1 MGGGSGGGGSS
12 TTVQKADPWSGVQPF
27 LSEAYMRASGLYGSP
42 GPQYF
47 PGSTVATPNPLET
60 TGQGMQLG
68 NAAAIGD
75 AGVNAYNSLQG
86 MQALSGWSG
95 NVGQLL
101 QNQGTGIMG
110 NLANQA
116 SAGGDQASSAASQL
130 LAQGGGNM
138 ALGSG
143 GLAQAAQGLQGFA
156 DQGAG
161 ANQGVSNLINQL
173 MGRGT
178 ALTEGGNASVNRA
191 MGQLS
196 GAGQS
201 IMDTGYGAANAALGQ
216 LAGQGGTFAQGG
228 YGTAQNA
235 MNQLTAAGDPANN
248 PFFQQAVQSAIRPV
262 TEQFREQ
269 VLPGIG
275 HGAQSAGQF
284 GSSRQGIAEGIA
296 SRGYMDTVGDITA
309 NMGNA
314 AYAQGLGAL
323 SNAGSLGSNLA
334 ALGINAQGQAGQLGG
349 SLAGMGLGAQ
359 ANAGQLG
366 STQAGQGLGAT
377 ANAGSLAQGQ
387 AGMGLNAQQAMG
399 GLYGNLANLGLGQL
413 QSGGQL
419 GQNMAQLYGQMGLG
433 LGNLGQSGI
442 GQGITGYGQSAALTG
457 GVQQGLGAAGQM
469 VEQIGQQRTADQ
481 QAQLDA
487 EINRWNYNQQL
498 PYSMIS
504 DYLQLLQGAPGGQTS
519 STMQGGG
526 GSRLGGVLGGAATG
540 AALGSAFPVVGTGLG
555 AGAGALLGLFM

>member
-27 LSEAYMRASGLYGSP
+27 LSEAYMRASGLYGSA
-42 GPQYF
+42 GPQYY
-47 PGSTVATPNPLET
+47 PNSTVATPNPLET

-68 NAAAIGD
+68 NAVPIGD
-75 AGVNAYNSLQG
+75 AGINAYNSLQG
-86 MQALSGWSG
+86 MQALSGWAG
-95 NVGQLL
+95 NVGQLM
-101 QNQGTGIMG
+101 QNQGTNAMR
-110 NLANQA
+110 NLAAQT
-116 SAGGDQASSAASQL
+116 SGGADQASSAASQL
-130 LAQGGGNM
+130 MAQGGGNM

-143 GLAQAAQGLQGFA
+143 GLSQAAQGLGGMA
-156 DQGAG
+156 DQFANAGAG
-161 ANQGVSNLINQL
+161 TGTIIDQL
-173 MGRGT
+173 TGRGT
-178 ALTEGGNASVNRA
+178 ALTEGGNAAVNRA

-196 GAGQS
+196 GAGS
-201 IMDTGYGAANAALGQ
+201 NIMS
-216 LAGQGGTFAQGG
+216 GG

-296 SRGYMDTVGDITA
+296 SRGYLDTVGDITA

-334 ALGINAQGQAGQLGG
+334 GLGLNAQGQAGQLG
-349 SLAGMGLGAQ
+349 
-359 ANAGQLG
+359 
-366 STQAGQGLGAT
+366 STQVGQGLGAT
-377 ANAGSLAQGQ
+377 SNAGQLAQGQ
-387 AGMGLNAQQAMG
+387 AGLGINAQQAMG
-399 GLYGNLANLGLGQL
+399 GMYGNLANLGLSQL

-419 GQNMAQLYGQMGLG
+419 GQGLAQLYGQMGLG

-442 GQGITGYGQSAALTG
+442 GQGIQGYGQSAALTPT
-457 GVQQGLGAAGQM
+457 VQQGLGAAGQM

-481 QAQLDA
+481 QAQIDA
-487 EINRWNYNQQL
+487 DQARWNYQQQL
-498 PYSMIS
+498 PYSMVS

-519 STMQGGG
+519 STMSGGG
-526 GSRLGGVLGGAATG
+526 GSRLGGALGGAATG
-540 AALGSAFPVVGTGLG
+540 AALGSAFAPGIGTGIG
-555 AGAGALLGLFM
+555 AAGGALLGLFM